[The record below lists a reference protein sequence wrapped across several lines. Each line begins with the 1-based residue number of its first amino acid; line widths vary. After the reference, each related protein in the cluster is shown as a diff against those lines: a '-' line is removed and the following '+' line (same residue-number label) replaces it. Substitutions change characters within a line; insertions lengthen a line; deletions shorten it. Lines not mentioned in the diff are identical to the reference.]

1 MTNPRHP
8 SSVHCRE
15 DAMDDSTPQ
24 IQEDKVPDVFGDEA
38 QVLPGPQG
46 AGSLS
51 QTPDSSI
58 TSQAK
63 AGAVQSTPSGARSR
77 WGGLVRD
84 VVGTILPA
92 VLIALLIHV
101 FLAQATRVY
110 GQSMQPN
117 LHTNE
122 RLVVEKLGYRF
133 HGPRRGDVVVLHDPS
148 GGSELLIKRVI
159 GLPGERVTIADGRVF
174 IDGVE
179 LEEPYLDQETE
190 GSGRS
195 WMVPP
200 LQVFVM
206 GDNRQASRDSRSFG
220 TVGRDQ
226 IIGRALFRYWPL
238 DQIDILN

>member
-1 MTNPRHP
+1 
-8 SSVHCRE
+8 
-15 DAMDDSTPQ
+15 MDDPTPQ
-24 IQEDKVPDVFGDEA
+24 IQENEGAALPSTAAPDS
-38 QVLPGPQG
+38 QV
-46 AGSLS
+46 
-51 QTPDSSI
+51 PDSSM
-58 TSQAK
+58 ALE
-63 AGAVQSTPSGARSR
+63 AGASAAQSAAGGAARVRSR
-77 WGGLVRD
+77 WGSLARD
-84 VVGTILPA
+84 VAGTILPA

-122 RLVVEKLGYRF
+122 RLVVEKLSYRF

-159 GLPGERVTIADGRVF
+159 GLPGERVTIANGQVF
-174 IDGVE
+174 IDGVV
-179 LEEPYLDQETE
+179 LEEPYLDQQTE

-195 WMVPP
+195 WSVPP

-220 TVGRDQ
+220 TIGRDQ

-238 DQIDILN
+238 DQIDILH